1 MINKK
6 IDELFEAINNSKE
19 YQDYLNISNSLEN
32 NEEINN
38 LITEIKTLQKKS
50 VRLEEKGDLTYKE
63 IDKEIEKKVN
73 LLNSKPVY
81 QEYLKRMNEFND
93 IIASSSNQI
102 EKYINSK
109 I

>member
-50 VRLEEKGDLTYKE
+50 VKLEEKGDLTYKE
-63 IDKEIEKKVN
+63 IDKEI
-73 LLNSKPVY
+73 
-81 QEYLKRMNEFND
+81 
-93 IIASSSNQI
+93 
-102 EKYINSK
+102 
-109 I
+109 